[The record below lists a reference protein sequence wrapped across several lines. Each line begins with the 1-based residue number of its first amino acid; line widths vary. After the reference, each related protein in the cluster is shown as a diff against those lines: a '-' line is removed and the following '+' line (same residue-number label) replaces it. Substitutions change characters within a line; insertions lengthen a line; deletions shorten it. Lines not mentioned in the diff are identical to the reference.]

1 MAAVS
6 LYEEIFVIYFL
17 LTSSNDQPALTIA
30 TTLSRKG
37 SALPQYG
44 KHEVPYKSY
53 FLSNL
58 LKMSL
63 ERGKRR
69 KFLLLEECY
78 GKKITDDNRPNSLFN
93 KSALETEVQLV
104 PGSILQ
110 EIKSEPGSPSMCV
123 QSLDHDNVYMLCNNS
138 DVHELSPFEAE
149 VLVPVSPVRDRL
161 RVLSDEQWLK
171 EAEMIVEG
179 SNVNVDLGAD
189 LDPVEGIVRYCGVVP
204 ELGKGIVFG
213 IELLV
218 HPEHGVCDGSIKG
231 KRYFQCASNNA
242 IFVGINRLR
251 LHLRGYK
258 YTQSGNIVEHGEHR
272 EREGYLFVIVTVE
285 NILFYLPRDGLHLM
299 GC

>member
-1 MAAVS
+1 
-6 LYEEIFVIYFL
+6 
-17 LTSSNDQPALTIA
+17 
-30 TTLSRKG
+30 
-37 SALPQYG
+37 
-44 KHEVPYKSY
+44 
-53 FLSNL
+53 
-58 LKMSL
+58 MSL
-63 ERGKRR
+63 ERVRRR

-123 QSLDHDNVYMLCNNS
+123 QSLDHDNVYMLCNNN

-161 RVLSDEQWLK
+161 RVLSDDQWLK

-204 ELGKGIVFG
+204 ELGKGIIFG

-258 YTQSGNIVEHGEHR
+258 YTQSGNIVEHGDHR
-272 EREGYLFVIVTVE
+272 EREGTAFEGEIAAIRTALSQLQCHLEKFTRAVILCDSRAALVSYC
-285 NILFYLPRDGLHLM
+285 F
-299 GC
+299 

>member
-1 MAAVS
+1 
-6 LYEEIFVIYFL
+6 
-17 LTSSNDQPALTIA
+17 
-30 TTLSRKG
+30 
-37 SALPQYG
+37 
-44 KHEVPYKSY
+44 
-53 FLSNL
+53 
-58 LKMSL
+58 MSL

-78 GKKITDDNRPNSLFN
+78 GKKITDDNRPTSLFN

-110 EIKSEPGSPSMCV
+110 EVKSEPGSPSLCV
-123 QSLDHDNVYMLCNNS
+123 QSLDHDNVYMLCNNT

-161 RVLSDEQWLK
+161 RVLSDDDWLK

-258 YTQSGNIVEHGEHR
+258 YTQSGNIVEHADHR
-272 EREGYLFVIVTVE
+272 ER
-285 NILFYLPRDGLHLM
+285 DGRL
-299 GC
+299 